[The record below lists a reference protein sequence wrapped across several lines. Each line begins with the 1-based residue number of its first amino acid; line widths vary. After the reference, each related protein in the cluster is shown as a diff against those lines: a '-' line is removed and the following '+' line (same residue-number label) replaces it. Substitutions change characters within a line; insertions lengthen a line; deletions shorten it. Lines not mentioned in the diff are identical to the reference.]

1 MSRVY
6 YRDRRS
12 PQYAARS
19 APSYGGN
26 STLSV
31 LSRLRRPADPDAEP
45 SRRRRVLSWVVTGFA
60 ALLVLFALLA
70 PSDLNSLNPAS
81 FVRLPVEALVVV
93 AFVLILP
100 PRARRVLA
108 VVVGIALGL
117 LTLLKAVNTGFYAT
131 LEKPFDPVYDWSFF
145 GSGVEFLS
153 DSIGHTAAIGVVVL
167 VGVLALV
174 LMALMVLSMLR
185 LTRLAA
191 GRRTG
196 ATRVVALL
204 SVVWIVCAVFG
215 VEVAPGQPIAAQS
228 AAALAY
234 DDLRQVSTDLRDRKP
249 FPEEAAQ
256 DAFRNTPGDQLLNG
270 LRGKNFLLTFVE
282 SYGRINLDDP
292 EFAPKISK
300 VLDDGTAKL
309 KAAGF
314 SARSGF
320 LNSST
325 FGGGSWLA
333 HSTVQS
339 GMWIDNQQRYNDLL
353 ASDRVTLGK
362 AFQRAGWKTVWDVPA
377 HTKDWPEGQKFYGP
391 NAYYDAR
398 NIGYHGPGYAYATM
412 PDQFTLSMLQ
422 RNELAQ
428 PGHPPVMAEID
439 LVSSHAPWTPR
450 PTLVDWKSVGDGTI
464 FNPQPAAGEAPE
476 TVWPDQARIR
486 DAYEKA
492 TEYSLS
498 TIISYLQ
505 TYGDEN
511 TVLVFLGD
519 HQPPVVTPGGATHD
533 VPITIVAKDPKV
545 LDRVSNWGW
554 TDGLRPSPQ
563 APEWR
568 MDTFRDRFLTA
579 FAK

>member
-1 MSRVY
+1 V
-6 YRDRRS
+6 
-12 PQYAARS
+12 
-19 APSYGGN
+19 
-26 STLSV
+26 SV
-31 LSRLRRPADPDAEP
+31 LSRFRRPADSEP
-45 SRRRRVLSWVVTGFA
+45 SRARRVLSGVATGLA
-60 ALLVLFALLA
+60 GLLVLFALLA
-70 PSDLNSLNPAS
+70 PADLMGLGPVS
-81 FVRLPVEALVVV
+81 FVRLPVEALVVC
-93 AFVLILP
+93 AIVLVLP
-100 PRARRVLA
+100 VKVRRVVA
-108 VVVGIALGL
+108 VVVGILLGL
-117 LTLLKAVNTGFYAT
+117 LTLLKALNTGFYAT

-145 GSGVEFLS
+145 GAGIDFLN
-153 DSIGHTAAIGVVVL
+153 DGFGHAGAISIVVL
-167 VGVLALV
+167 AAVAALV
-174 LMALMVLSMLR
+174 LMALMVLSVLR

-191 GRRTG
+191 GRRT
-196 ATRVVALL
+196 ASTRVVALL
-204 SVVWIVCAVFG
+204 SVIWIVCAVFG
-215 VEVAPGQPIAAQS
+215 VEIAPGQPIAAQS

-249 FPEEAAQ
+249 FPDEADQ
-256 DAFRNTPGDQLLNG
+256 DAFKDVPGDQLLNG
-270 LRGKNFLLTFVE
+270 LRGKNVLLTFVE
-282 SYGRINLDDP
+282 SYGRVTLDDP
-292 EFAPKISK
+292 EFAPKISS

-309 KAAGF
+309 RAAGF
-314 SARSGF
+314 GARSGF
-320 LNSST
+320 LTSST

-353 ASDRVTLGK
+353 ASNRMTLGK

-377 HTKDWPEGQKFYGP
+377 HTKDWPEGQKFYGS

-422 RNELAQ
+422 RNELAK

-450 PTLVDWKSVGDGTI
+450 PTLVDWNAVGDGTI

-476 TVWPDQARIR
+476 TVWPDQGRVR
-486 DAYEKA
+486 NAYEKA

-498 TIISYLQ
+498 TIVSYLQ
-505 TYGDEN
+505 TYGDQN

-519 HQPPVVTPGGATHD
+519 HQPPVVAPGGATHD
-533 VPITIVAKDPKV
+533 VPITIVAKDPAV
-545 LDRVSNWGW
+545 LDRISSWGW
-554 TDGLRPSPQ
+554 TDGLKPSAQ